1 MAYGNVKV
9 TNLYEK
15 DGRKFNIINH
25 ASTSSRVY
33 IIFFCVL
40 CVFPRTD
47 MDKLFA
53 IFSTNQSYNRKRPR
67 DAIPAYDLPLL
78 HGNRRIVIPPK
89 PPHMS
94 GKSIAPECAG
104 VSKKHPPSNNPPSKN
119 DENCDM
125 SNILFG
131 EPIPGI
137 KQPLVSASNPPN
149 SARYPT
155 MALFK

>member
-1 MAYGNVKV
+1 
-9 TNLYEK
+9 
-15 DGRKFNIINH
+15 
-25 ASTSSRVY
+25 
-33 IIFFCVL
+33 
-40 CVFPRTD
+40 
-47 MDKLFA
+47 MDKLMA
-53 IFSTNQSYNRKRPR
+53 IFSSNQSGNRKRAR
-67 DAIPAYDLPLL
+67 ETVPAYDLPLL
-78 HGNRRIVIPPK
+78 HENRRIVIPPK

-104 VSKKHPPSNNPPSKN
+104 VSKYSVNHYQRPKN

-131 EPIPGI
+131 DPIPGI
-137 KQPLVSASNPPN
+137 KEPLVSVS